1 MELYQPDGS
10 LYPGNRQEVN
20 RKLVEILGV
29 DARQFM
35 QIAMIAQGDFL
46 RLLLAKSDERKEIF
60 SRIFDT
66 RIFGRVQEEL
76 KNRNKRCYG
85 ELEDNRKSCLREIEQ
100 LEVSEST
107 VQEKEELLRTG
118 QKEPDLEAV
127 LAFAERM
134 LEEDKLQYEQSQ
146 KEMKKTTAT
155 LEKLNQRYSV
165 EKERAE
171 SFSKLTQ
178 LEKQIRVLEEKREE
192 KEQEKER
199 IGAAKRAAKVE
210 MVYVATGRLQRA
222 ENGCRCRKNS

>member
-1 MELYQPDGS
+1 MTKERGSVELYQPDGS
-10 LYPGNRQEVN
+10 LYPGTRQEVN

-76 KNRNKRCYG
+76 KNRSKRCYG
-85 ELEDNRKSCLREIEQ
+85 ELEDNRKLCLREIEQ

-107 VQEKEELLRTG
+107 AQEKEELLRTG

-127 LAFAERM
+127 LAFAERL
-134 LEEDKLQYEQSQ
+134 LEEEKAQYEQSQ
-146 KEMKKTTAT
+146 KEMKK
-155 LEKLNQRYSV
+155 
-165 EKERAE
+165 
-171 SFSKLTQ
+171 Q
-178 LEKQIRVLEEKREE
+178 L
-192 KEQEKER
+192 
-199 IGAAKRAAKVE
+199 
-210 MVYVATGRLQRA
+210 
-222 ENGCRCRKNS
+222 RCWKN

>member
-76 KNRNKRCYG
+76 KTGTNG
-85 ELEDNRKSCLREIEQ
+85 VT
-100 LEVSEST
+100 VSWRITESP
-107 VQEKEELLRTG
+107 VC
-118 QKEPDLEAV
+118 
-127 LAFAERM
+127 
-134 LEEDKLQYEQSQ
+134 
-146 KEMKKTTAT
+146 
-155 LEKLNQRYSV
+155 
-165 EKERAE
+165 
-171 SFSKLTQ
+171 
-178 LEKQIRVLEEKREE
+178 
-192 KEQEKER
+192 
-199 IGAAKRAAKVE
+199 
-210 MVYVATGRLQRA
+210 GR
-222 ENGCRCRKNS
+222 